1 MKRILVFPC
10 GSEIALEIYRS
21 LKYSIHFELVG
32 ASSID
37 DHGKFVYK
45 EYIGDDTQTYDIEG
59 TIKRIGFD
67 VNDGNTTYYIILEE
81 DNKLYYGSSTI
92 NREINISNVGDK
104 IKISVNNNRIVN
116 FDNLNI

>member
-1 MKRILVFPC
+1 MTLKDSSGLIKQYAFVNIEDFSIV
-10 GSEIALEIYRS
+10 GTGETINDALNTY
-21 LKYSIHFELVG
+21 LKAL
-32 ASSID
+32 D
-37 DHGKFVYK
+37 K